1 VLRIANADILR
12 VMDFRGLDLNLL
24 VMLDVLLEEK
34 NITRTGERIHLSQSA
49 TSGAL
54 SRLRYY
60 FKDELLVQVG
70 NRMVLTPLAEDLVRP
85 IKDLLMQASLVA
97 NKTSAFEPSTSTRRF
112 KFVLS
117 DYVATLLMPTVIR
130 RAYQQAPSVQIELLG
145 LMDSPNELL
154 ERGEVDFLIL
164 PEDYLSGP
172 HPTAKMFVD
181 EYACVVWKNNPDVGS
196 KISMEQ
202 YLNAGHVSILFGKQR
217 SQSFDDMFLSRSGFT
232 RRVEVVAMN
241 YSLMPHLVIG
251 TSRIA
256 TMHRKLA
263 YYHTQHLPLRVL
275 DMPLA
280 MPKIVE
286 TVQWHEYRDKDP
298 AHRWLRGLLQ
308 HAGQELD
315 AAVASS

>member
-1 VLRIANADILR
+1 
-12 VMDFRGLDLNLL
+12 MDFRGLDLNLL

-70 NRMVLTPLAEDLVRP
+70 NRMVLTPLAEDLIKP

-97 NKTSAFEPSTSTRRF
+97 QKTSDFDPATSTRRF
-112 KFVLS
+112 KIELS
-117 DYVATLLMPTVIR
+117 DYVATLLLPSVIR
-130 RAYQQAPSVQIELLG
+130 RVYQVAPSVQIELVG
-145 LMDSPNELL
+145 LTDAPNELL

-164 PEDYLSGP
+164 PEDYLTSS
-172 HPTAKMFVD
+172 HPSAKMFVD
-181 EYACVVWKNNPDVGS
+181 EYACAVWKDNPEVGRKVS
-196 KISMEQ
+196 LEQ
-202 YLNAGHVSILFGKQR
+202 YLEAGHVSILFGKQR

-263 YYHTQHLPLRVL
+263 HYYTRHLPLRML
-275 DMPLA
+275 DMPISL
-280 MPKIVE
+280 PKIVE

-298 AHRWLRGLLQ
+298 AHRWFRSLLVS
-308 HAGQELD
+308 AGQELD
-315 AAVASS
+315 AAVPSTQIVA